1 MAWHWAG
8 AAVWARAPFAAS
20 VGFWTLQAT
29 ALCRHSRLTALKQFH
44 PDILCEIQPA
54 GSFPLAEHWTF
65 PQQLQGKQGRDHKKT
80 GMQKTLTF
88 RGLFPLYPFLS
99 RGSFLIPLH
108 LQVSIFTYLPL
119 HWYLRSFTHWFIP
132 LLSTRWWDARHV
144 PDVKG
149 SDGKSVCLQC
159 QRPGFDP
166 WVGKI
171 PWRRRRQPTPGFVP
185 GNFHAWRSLMGY
197 SPWGRKESYRMERL
211 HFDFQ
216 GWVN

>member
-8 AAVWARAPFAAS
+8 AAAWARAPFAAS

-44 PDILCEIQPA
+44 PDILYEIQPA

-108 LQVSIFTYLPL
+108 LQVSIFTYSPYTDTFAPSLTD
-119 HWYLRSFTHWFIP
+119 SF
-132 LLSTRWWDARHV
+132 LYSAHV
-144 PDVKG
+144 DGMPAMCQTSRAQMVKA
-149 SDGKSVCLQC
+149 SVCNARDLGSI
-159 QRPGFDP
+159 PG
-166 WVGKI
+166 
-171 PWRRRRQPTPGFVP
+171 
-185 GNFHAWRSLMGY
+185 
-197 SPWGRKESYRMERL
+197 WGRSPGEGEGNPLQDSCLEISMHGGASWATVHGVVKSRTGWS
-211 HFDFQ
+211 DFTLTFKD
-216 GWVN
+216 G